1 MENVK
6 TVQYFF
12 DSKNFNQIEVINNLE
27 KEREKEF
34 ENKEAKIDIT
44 LNDFGVYVATLTFE
58 KKKKFIKN
66 KENKISK
73 EQKAENEKLSK
84 YEKLIN
90 SQEERV
96 YGKYKATKEFR
107 PY

>member
-1 MENVK
+1 MGNVK

-34 ENKEAKIDIT
+34 ENKEAKIDIA

-58 KKKKFIKN
+58 KKKKFVNREKEV
-66 KENKISK
+66 KKQENK
-73 EQKAENEKLSK
+73 KLSK
-84 YEKLIN
+84 YERLIN

>member
-34 ENKEAKIDIT
+34 ENKEAKIDIA
-44 LNDFGVYVATLTFE
+44 LNDFGVYVATLTFV
-58 KKKKFIKN
+58 KKKKFVNREKEV
-66 KENKISK
+66 KKQENK
-73 EQKAENEKLSK
+73 KLSK

>member
-1 MENVK
+1 MGNVK

-34 ENKEAKIDIT
+34 ENKEAKIDIA

-58 KKKKFIKN
+58 KKKKFVNREKEV
-66 KENKISK
+66 KKQENK
-73 EQKAENEKLSK
+73 KLSK
-84 YEKLIN
+84 YDKLIN

>member
-1 MENVK
+1 MGNVK

-34 ENKEAKIDIT
+34 ENKEAKIDIA

-58 KKKKFIKN
+58 KKKKFVNREKEV
-66 KENKISK
+66 KKQENKK
-73 EQKAENEKLSK
+73 QSK

>member
-1 MENVK
+1 MGNVK

-34 ENKEAKIDIT
+34 ENKEAKIDIA

-58 KKKKFIKN
+58 KKKKFVNREKGV
-66 KENKISK
+66 KKQENK
-73 EQKAENEKLSK
+73 KLSK

>member
-1 MENVK
+1 MGNVK

-34 ENKEAKIDIT
+34 ENKEAKIDIA
-44 LNDFGVYVATLTFE
+44 LNDFGFYVATLTFE
-58 KKKKFIKN
+58 KKKKFVNREKEV
-66 KENKISK
+66 KKQENK
-73 EQKAENEKLSK
+73 KLSK

>member
-34 ENKEAKIDIT
+34 ENKEAKIDIA

-58 KKKKFIKN
+58 KKKKFVNREKEV
-66 KENKISK
+66 KKQENK
-73 EQKAENEKLSK
+73 KLSK

>member
-1 MENVK
+1 MGNVK

-34 ENKEAKIDIT
+34 ENKEAKIDIA
-44 LNDFGVYVATLTFE
+44 LNDFGVYVATLTFV
-58 KKKKFIKN
+58 KKKKFVNREKEV
-66 KENKISK
+66 KKQENK
-73 EQKAENEKLSK
+73 KLSK